1 MLWEQKSA
9 KLKRLH
15 QHQHQ
20 QSSHKY
26 HMIKD
31 PQLRMLTEFK
41 SRILSLSRAPIQSI
55 GMLHLLKVECS
66 G

>member
-9 KLKRLH
+9 KLKRL
-15 QHQHQ
+15 HQHQ

-31 PQLRMLTEFK
+31 PQLRMLTKFK